1 MSINMG
7 VIGPKTTAAIW
18 RSMAAH
24 GMLQCVLVLLSF
36 ARGGGTRTV
45 NLKFRNQFLHVS
57 FFMMFCGKLP
67 KP

>member
-24 GMLQCVLVLLSF
+24 GRLQCVLVLLSLR
-36 ARGGGTRTV
+36 AE
-45 NLKFRNQFLHVS
+45 KADKSVS
-57 FFMMFCGKLP
+57 FLFLFSNNYLII
-67 KP
+67 